1 MFRLSSLGLLIVSAN
16 PEMSGRGIR
25 CLSTIALA
33 CAIVVRVC
41 AECLSTWQCLF
52 PRALRCVIGFAVAV
66 MSPLLCPP
74 LSTVLVVHTLFTVH
88 RCTDLFRAHDVS
100 LPNHTAQALCC
111 YRVQEHER
119 GSH

>member
-1 MFRLSSLGLLIVSAN
+1 MASAA
-16 PEMSGRGIR
+16 
-25 CLSTIALA
+25 CVLCTIALA

-52 PRALRCVIGFAVAV
+52 AFARGLHCVIGVSVAV

-74 LSTVLVVHTLFTVH
+74 SSTVLLVYILFTVH
-88 RCTDLFRAHDVS
+88 RSADSLRAHDGY

-111 YRVQEHER
+111 YRVQEHDR